1 MSLYRRIVHATD
13 FSRASR
19 PALALAVDLAKRHGA
34 ELMLLHVLVPPSPF
48 VGSEVAAMTFEDL
61 EARAR
66 SAAERR
72 LSALVGLAR
81 KRGAR
86 AKGRVVEGVPA
97 EVITRLARRSRAD
110 LIVIGTHGRTG
121 LSRIF
126 LGSVARRVLELA
138 ACPVLSVHGP
148 R

>member
-1 MSLYRRIVHATD
+1 
-13 FSRASR
+13 
-19 PALALAVDLAKRHGA
+19 
-34 ELMLLHVLVPPSPF
+34 
-48 VGSEVAAMTFEDL
+48 
-61 EARAR
+61 
-66 SAAERR
+66 
-72 LSALVGLAR
+72 
-81 KRGAR
+81 
-86 AKGRVVEGVPA
+86 VEGVPA

-138 ACPVLSVHGP
+138 ACPVLSVHGA